1 MTNQDHIQ
9 YIQSLLNNF
18 YPQYYAMGVAG
29 DETSSAGVPTEM
41 QAGEIDD
48 EGWVQWKILPPR
60 ITMDDVLELEASF
73 KIVLPDLFRAYLM
86 AACHLFDQIQSQKY
100 NQLIFMTDVP
110 SNNPLGPL
118 KGILTGWQS
127 LIGAGYIPF
136 AQWGDGWG
144 PMCFDDQQR
153 TDGDCPIVWMDH
165 ELLIPMGPEKCSE
178 RIHVT
183 PLAQPLYASSKEF
196 LDDVF
201 RLNGDE
207 A

>member
-1 MTNQDHIQ
+1 MTLQDDIQ

-18 YPQYYAMGVAG
+18 YSEYSAFGVAG
-29 DETSSAGVPTEM
+29 EETSAAGVPPEM

-60 ITMDDVLELEASF
+60 ITMDAILELEASF

-86 AACHLFDQIQSQKY
+86 AACHRFDQVRSQKY
-100 NQLIFMTDVP
+100 DQLIFMTDVP

-118 KGILTGWQS
+118 KGILTGWES

-144 PMCFDDQQR
+144 PMCFDNQQR
-153 TDGDCPIVWMDH
+153 SDGDCPIVWMDH
-165 ELLIPMGPEKCSE
+165 ELLIPLGPEQCSE
-178 RIHVT
+178 RNNLT
-183 PLAQPLYASSKEF
+183 PLAQPLYDNTRDF
-196 LDDVF
+196 LEDVF
-201 RLNGDE
+201 
-207 A
+207 AI